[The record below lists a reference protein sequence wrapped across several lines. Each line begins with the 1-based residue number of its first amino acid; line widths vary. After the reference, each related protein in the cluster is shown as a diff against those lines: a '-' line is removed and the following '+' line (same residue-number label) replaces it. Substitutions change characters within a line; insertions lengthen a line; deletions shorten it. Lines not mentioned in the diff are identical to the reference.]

1 MIEIAQFTTEQAK
14 SYWHS
19 INQLKLNFIHQN
31 QPCQYGF
38 PLIISAEIAD
48 QLYQASQE
56 VEDYILALAT
66 DADAL
71 NERITQRFNSVVGQ
85 PLNLKTI
92 NSYLV
97 KHLQSGLGIPIAY
110 DVLVTDNFQD
120 SLSIRA
126 TEVQSGIPYLGWI
139 RLILQAARTALKEN
153 PEELLDKL
161 FEPEEGLEAIKQ
173 LSQTPEIFI
182 VDVDPVRQATRI
194 DLQAMSELV
203 SGCDSHL
210 VSIYEIYRQGNNWLA
225 DIHDSAGRLLKTV
238 KIVNIICRMV
248 PDEVREVLSTLQ
260 KQPYRRQELVDFFS
274 DLSLNWLWHP
284 AWQNI
289 FDKRDLAALKNL
301 PTAHHHYVE
310 TIRQGDV
317 LPGVYFQK
325 SVDGHGGANQSI
337 VKVQD
342 KYSVPEGFILQPY
355 LVKKRFEYFA
365 AEEGLNFDCSV
376 ELRIMRNL
384 SLSTAR
390 NQSGAYFMARIA
402 PYEVEGESV
411 KNGMKDIHKAV
422 YHILDQY
429 KQSSRNIHHWQLPFG
444 MSPVLIQP

>member
-210 VSIYEIYRQGNNWLA
+210 VSIYEIYRQGNN
-225 DIHDSAGRLLKTV
+225 
-238 KIVNIICRMV
+238 
-248 PDEVREVLSTLQ
+248 
-260 KQPYRRQELVDFFS
+260 
-274 DLSLNWLWHP
+274 
-284 AWQNI
+284 
-289 FDKRDLAALKNL
+289 
-301 PTAHHHYVE
+301 
-310 TIRQGDV
+310 
-317 LPGVYFQK
+317 
-325 SVDGHGGANQSI
+325 
-337 VKVQD
+337 
-342 KYSVPEGFILQPY
+342 
-355 LVKKRFEYFA
+355 
-365 AEEGLNFDCSV
+365 
-376 ELRIMRNL
+376 
-384 SLSTAR
+384 
-390 NQSGAYFMARIA
+390 
-402 PYEVEGESV
+402 
-411 KNGMKDIHKAV
+411 
-422 YHILDQY
+422 
-429 KQSSRNIHHWQLPFG
+429 
-444 MSPVLIQP
+444 

>member
-1 MIEIAQFTTEQAK
+1 
-14 SYWHS
+14 
-19 INQLKLNFIHQN
+19 
-31 QPCQYGF
+31 
-38 PLIISAEIAD
+38 
-48 QLYQASQE
+48 
-56 VEDYILALAT
+56 
-66 DADAL
+66 
-71 NERITQRFNSVVGQ
+71 
-85 PLNLKTI
+85 
-92 NSYLV
+92 
-97 KHLQSGLGIPIAY
+97 
-110 DVLVTDNFQD
+110 
-120 SLSIRA
+120 
-126 TEVQSGIPYLGWI
+126 
-139 RLILQAARTALKEN
+139 
-153 PEELLDKL
+153 
-161 FEPEEGLEAIKQ
+161 
-173 LSQTPEIFI
+173 
-182 VDVDPVRQATRI
+182 
-194 DLQAMSELV
+194 
-203 SGCDSHL
+203 
-210 VSIYEIYRQGNNWLA
+210 
-225 DIHDSAGRLLKTV
+225 
-238 KIVNIICRMV
+238 MV

-260 KQPYRRQELVDFFS
+260 NQPDRRQELVDFFS

-317 LPGVYFQK
+317 LAGVYFQK

>member
-14 SYWHS
+14 IYWQAL
-19 INQLKLNFIHQN
+19 NQLNLNFICQN
-31 QPCQYGF
+31 QPLQYGF
-38 PLIISAEIAD
+38 PLIISAEIAN

-66 DADAL
+66 DTDAL
-71 NERITQRFNSVVGQ
+71 NERITERFKSVVGQ
-85 PLNLKTI
+85 HLNLNII

-97 KHLQSGLGIPIAY
+97 KYLQSGLGIPIGY
-110 DVLVTDNFQD
+110 DVLVTENCQN
-120 SLSIRA
+120 SLSIKA
-126 TEVQSGIPYLGWI
+126 TEVQSAITYLGWS
-139 RLILQAARTALKEN
+139 RLMLQAARTALGEH

-161 FEPEEGLEAIKQ
+161 FEPEKGLEAIKQ

-182 VDVDPVRQATRI
+182 VDVDPVRQSTRL

-203 SGCDSHL
+203 SGSGSHL
-210 VSIYEIYRQGNNWLA
+210 VSIYEIYRQGSNWLG
-225 DIHDSAGRLLKTV
+225 DIHDSTGRLLKTV

-248 PDEVREVLSTLQ
+248 PDEIREVLSTLQ
-260 KQPYRRQELVDFFS
+260 NQPDRIQENLDFFS
-274 DLSLNWLWHP
+274 DSSLNWFWHP

-289 FDKRDLAALKNL
+289 FDKRDLGVLKNL
-301 PTAHHHYVE
+301 PTAHQHYVE

-317 LPGVYFQK
+317 PPGVYFQK

-342 KYSVPEGFILQPY
+342 NYSVPEGFILQPY
-355 LVKKRFEYFA
+355 LVKKRFEYIVP
-365 AEEGLNFDCSV
+365 EQGLNFDCSV

-384 SLSTAR
+384 SLGTPR

-411 KNGMKDIHKAV
+411 KNGMKEIHKAV
-422 YHILDQY
+422 SHILDQY

-444 MSPVLIQP
+444 FSPVLIQA